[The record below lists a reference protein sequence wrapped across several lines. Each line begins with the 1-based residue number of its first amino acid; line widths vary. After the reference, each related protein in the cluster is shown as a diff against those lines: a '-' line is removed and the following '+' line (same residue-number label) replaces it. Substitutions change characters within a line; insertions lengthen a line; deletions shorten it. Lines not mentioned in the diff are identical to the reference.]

1 MEDIPISAL
10 YVALAIQVFLS
21 AFFSSSETG
30 MMAINRYRL
39 KHLVKQGHRSAIL
52 TQRLLD
58 RPDRLMGVIL
68 LGNNI
73 VNFSAATVGALIGMR
88 LLGDL
93 GVALSPFVVV
103 FIFLILAEVVPK
115 TFAAI
120 HPEKIAFPAAYVLT
134 FLLWLLSPFVWVIN
148 AISNRMLNVIGVKP
162 EEVEDAPLTQEE
174 LRTVVREAGSMIPS
188 RHQKMLLSILDLEKE
203 TVDDIMVPRN
213 EVTGINIEDSEDE
226 VIEQL
231 NNARHTRLPVY
242 EENLDGIIGIIHV
255 RKLPRILNDL
265 ENFSIESFKE
275 HLVEPYF
282 VPEGTPLNTQIMNFQ
297 RVKRRQGFVVDEY
310 GMILGIITL
319 EDILEEIVG
328 EFTTDIQGFNQDIQ
342 ENEDGSYII
351 DASVNIRD
359 LNKQLQW
366 NLPTDGPKTL
376 NGLLLEQLEQIPD
389 AGTSL
394 KLENLMV
401 EITQTTDSAI
411 KTTKIVLIE

>member
-10 YVALAIQVFLS
+10 YVALAVQVILS

-39 KHLVKQGHRSAIL
+39 KHLVKQGNRSAIL

-148 AISNRMLNVIGVKP
+148 RISNTMLNVIGVKP

-188 RHQKMLLSILDLEKE
+188 RHQKMLLSILELENE

-213 EVTGINIEDSEDE
+213 EVSGINIEDSEDE
-226 VIEQL
+226 IIAQL
-231 NNARHTRLPVY
+231 NNARHTRLAVF
-242 EENLDGIIGIIHV
+242 EGNLDGIVGVIHV
-255 RKLPRILNDL
+255 RKLPRILNDID
-265 ENFSIESFKE
+265 NFSIDEFKAQ
-275 HLVEPYF
+275 LVEPYF

-297 RVKRRQGFVVDEY
+297 REKRRQGFVVDEY
-310 GMILGIITL
+310 GMVLGIITL

-328 EFTTDIQGFNQDIQ
+328 EFTTDIQVFNQDIQ

-394 KLENLMV
+394 KLDNLMV

-411 KTTKIVLIE
+411 KTTKVILID

>member
-1 MEDIPISAL
+1 
-10 YVALAIQVFLS
+10 
-21 AFFSSSETG
+21 

>member
-1 MEDIPISAL
+1 
-10 YVALAIQVFLS
+10 
-21 AFFSSSETG
+21 

-68 LGNNI
+68 FGNNI

-148 AISNRMLNVIGVKP
+148 AISNTMLNVIGVKP

-213 EVTGINIEDSEDE
+213 EVTGIDIEDSEDE
-226 VIEQL
+226 IIEQL
-231 NNARHTRLPVY
+231 NNARHTRLPVF
-242 EENLDGIIGIIHV
+242 EGNLDGIVGVIHV
-255 RKLPRILNDL
+255 RKLPRILNDI
-265 ENFSIESFKE
+265 ENFSIEEFKE
-275 HLVEPYF
+275 QLVEPYF

-328 EFTTDIQGFNQDIQ
+328 EFTTDIQVFNQDIQ

-376 NGLLLEQLEQIPD
+376 NGLLLEKLEQIPD

-394 KLENLMV
+394 KLDNLMV

-411 KTTKIVLIE
+411 KTTKIVLID

>member
-1 MEDIPISAL
+1 
-10 YVALAIQVFLS
+10 
-21 AFFSSSETG
+21 

-39 KHLVKQGHRSAIL
+39 KHLVKQGHRSAML
-52 TQRLLD
+52 TQQLLD

-68 LGNNI
+68 FGNNI

-148 AISNRMLNVIGVKP
+148 AISNTMLNVIGVKP

-213 EVTGINIEDSEDE
+213 EVTGIDIEDSEDE
-226 VIEQL
+226 IIEQL
-231 NNARHTRLPVY
+231 NNARHTRLPVF
-242 EENLDGIIGIIHV
+242 ESNLDGIVGVIHV
-255 RKLPRILNDL
+255 RKLPRILNDI
-265 ENFSIESFKE
+265 ENFSIEEFKE
-275 HLVEPYF
+275 QLVEPYF

-328 EFTTDIQGFNQDIQ
+328 EFTTDIQVFNQDIQ

-376 NGLLLEQLEQIPD
+376 NGLLLEKLEQIPD

-394 KLENLMV
+394 KLDNLMV

-411 KTTKIVLIE
+411 KTTKIVLID